1 MYISKGQIQHEL
13 TKVQESV
20 DFLHSLVY
28 DEHIDSGFAALPK
41 AEQVALIGL
50 LHDAVAYR
58 GALSNYMKWFND
70 EK

>member
-13 TKVQESV
+13 TKAQESV
-20 DFLHSLVY
+20 DFIHSLVY
-28 DEHIDSGFAALPK
+28 DGHIDRGFAALPK
-41 AEQVALIGL
+41 AEQIAIIGL

-58 GALSNYMKWFND
+58 NSLSSYMNWFDD